1 MIALDLASFEVVNAC
16 REILDDLIKDH
27 VDILIAN
34 EDEAEAFTGY
44 TDETNALQ
52 ALSAHVI
59 YGVLKLGKRGSVVSF
74 NNRTIRI
81 NAMSG
86 KEVKDTT
93 GAGDLWA
100 AGFLF
105 GIANNFSIE
114 KSGKLASACGYEV
127 CQVIGAQI
135 PEAGW
140 ERIRALI

>member
-59 YGVLKLGKRGSVVSF
+59 YG
-74 NNRTIRI
+74 
-81 NAMSG
+81 
-86 KEVKDTT
+86 
-93 GAGDLWA
+93 
-100 AGFLF
+100 
-105 GIANNFSIE
+105 
-114 KSGKLASACGYEV
+114 C
-127 CQVIGAQI
+127 
-135 PEAGW
+135 
-140 ERIRALI
+140 